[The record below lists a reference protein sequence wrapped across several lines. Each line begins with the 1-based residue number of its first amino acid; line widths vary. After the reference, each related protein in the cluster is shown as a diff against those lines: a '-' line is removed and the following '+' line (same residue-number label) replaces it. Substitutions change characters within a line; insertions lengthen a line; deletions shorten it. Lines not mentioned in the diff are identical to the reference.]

1 MFFGRAARPCW
12 SIDRVMRYELWR
24 QDDNGNRVRI
34 DVFESEAEA
43 EAARA
48 AFEARAHKQ
57 MYWVEEVA
65 EKSGR

>member
-1 MFFGRAARPCW
+1 LEHRSSDAIRALAPGRQR
-12 SIDRVMRYELWR
+12 
-24 QDDNGNRVRI
+24 NRVRI
-34 DVFESEAEA
+34 DVFESAAEA

-48 AFEARAHKQ
+48 EFEARAHKQ

>member
-1 MFFGRAARPCW
+1 
-12 SIDRVMRYELWR
+12 MRYELWR

-34 DVFESEAEA
+34 DVFESAAAA